1 MSERFVRL
9 PGSARR
15 YIDTLTGEEIS
26 RRERDK
32 RVRQV
37 QAERFV
43 RLPGTARRYL
53 DTITGEE
60 ISRREYDKRRG
71 VTLPPKRRP
80 QAERSTRIKPFP
92 ASKILPDEYFL
103 ERKKTHRWFMVRV
116 DSTARAPKRAGAT
129 QRFQIQVVVDIRDP
143 KTNVIYPNVRG
154 YSSITYK
161 WWFNYNKLV
170 EEACHSA
177 SHAVAGVSTLE
188 IVAIKD
194 ISVITRRFL
203 TRSKRNEAREK
214 QLGEE

>member
-15 YIDTLTGEEIS
+15 YIDTITSEEIS

-32 RVRQV
+32 RAHQS

-43 RLPGTARRYL
+43 RLPGTARRYRN
-53 DTITGEE
+53 TITGEE

-80 QAERSTRIKPFP
+80 QAERSPRIKPFP

-103 ERKKTHRWFMVRV
+103 DRKKTHRWFKVRV

-129 QRFQIQVVVDIRDP
+129 QRFQIRVVVDIRDP
-143 KTNVIYPNVRG
+143 KTNIIYPNVLG

-161 WWFNYNKLV
+161 WWYNYNKLV
-170 EEACHSA
+170 EQALHSA
-177 SHAVAGVSTLE
+177 SFSVAGVSTLE
-188 IVAIKD
+188 IVAIKE

-203 TRSKRNEAREK
+203 TRSKRNYTREK
-214 QLGEE
+214 RLGEE